1 MSINVLLYTRLENI
15 CMNLWDEAEKKKRKA
30 SCVQIRNAEEI
41 LTIRIVKFQNRLP
54 KFVLRVKN

>member
-15 CMNLWDEAEKKKRKA
+15 CMNLWDEAEKKKT
-30 SCVQIRNAEEI
+30 SCVQIRNAEVI

>member
-1 MSINVLLYTRLENI
+1 
-15 CMNLWDEAEKKKRKA
+15 MNLWDEAEKRRKA
-30 SCVQIRNAEEI
+30 SCVQIRNAEVI

>member
-15 CMNLWDEAEKKKRKA
+15 CMNLWDEAEKRRKA
-30 SCVQIRNAEEI
+30 SCVQIRNAEVI

>member
-1 MSINVLLYTRLENI
+1 
-15 CMNLWDEAEKKKRKA
+15 MNLWDEAEKKKRKA
-30 SCVQIRNAEEI
+30 SCVQIRNTEVI